1 MTIQWGDSGTIQSAE
16 EYKCSHA
23 LYMWTIEILTAHI
36 AIIIIVFYS
45 YPNYSIACN
54 LDYGVEFKGS
64 LHTVLETFFVFLEVT
79 QFGSPS
85 RDATISI
92 TRDDNGPAFNDTVV
106 SMGGVIAVDGFIP
119 NDEIRLGDRQ
129 ITLTLTTS
137 DDLIEIGP
145 LNTTIINT
153 TEVDRK

>member
-1 MTIQWGDSGTIQSAE
+1 MTIQYRVYINRDSGTIKSVV

-23 LYMWTIEILTAHI
+23 LYMWTTITAYL
-36 AIIIIVFYS
+36 FYS

-64 LHTVLETFFVFLEVT
+64 LHTVVETFFVFLEVT

-85 RDATISI
+85 RDAIISI
-92 TRDDNGPAFNDTVV
+92 TRDDNGPAINDTVV
-106 SMGGVIAVDGFIP
+106 SMADIINVEGSIP
-119 NDEIRLGDRQ
+119 KDEIRLGDRE
-129 ITLTLTTS
+129 ITLTLNTS

-145 LNTTIINT
+145 QSTTIVNT
-153 TEVDRK
+153 TEDDRK